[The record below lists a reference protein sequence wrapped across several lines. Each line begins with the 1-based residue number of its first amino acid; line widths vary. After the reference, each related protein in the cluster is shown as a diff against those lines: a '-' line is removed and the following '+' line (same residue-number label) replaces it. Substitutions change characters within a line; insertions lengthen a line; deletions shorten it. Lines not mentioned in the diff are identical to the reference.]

1 MKRGHLKRDSKRFL
15 DQLYESKERWHTDR
29 SKESFS
35 EKIRKL
41 DKLREMSQS
50 LSKGTVMIPS
60 HNRVQ
65 AQIEISHVGPESA
78 VVDLNVL
85 DVKHAESEFSTS
97 LEKGEGSWTSTSHSF
112 AIMPNQE
119 EKYTL
124 WA

>member
-1 MKRGHLKRDSKRFL
+1 MKRGHLKRDSKKFL

-35 EKIRKL
+35 EKIMKL
-41 DKLREMSQS
+41 DKLRQMSHS
-50 LSKGTVMIPS
+50 LSRGTVVIPS

-65 AQIEISHVGPESA
+65 AQIEISYVVPELA
-78 VVDLNVL
+78 IVDLNVP

-97 LEKGEGSWTSTSHSF
+97 LEKGEGSCTSTSHSF
-112 AIMPNQE
+112 AIMLNQE

-124 WA
+124 